1 VAANLPLVERS
12 STPRTTH
19 AIGTATSPRRASG
32 RPAARLGAP
41 GWTRLRRRTCRRAHF
56 RRGPVQWL
64 IMARTERNRAAKAWK
79 RFCGRG
85 GPAVYEGGHG
95 EARGRGAGSARR
107 GSGGT
112 DAARI
117 GSGGGGAAGG
127 GAGGA
132 GRAAGGALKGWSS
145 LSRGERVGLD
155 SPGSQTARAAAVVD
169 AADAAEWRRVRWRE
183 R

>member
-1 VAANLPLVERS
+1 
-12 STPRTTH
+12 
-19 AIGTATSPRRASG
+19 
-32 RPAARLGAP
+32 
-41 GWTRLRRRTCRRAHF
+41 
-56 RRGPVQWL
+56 
-64 IMARTERNRAAKAWK
+64 MARTERNRAAKAWK

-132 GRAAGGALKGWSS
+132 GVAAGGVVAVRAKRCLTHFMKDLS
-145 LSRGERVGLD
+145 LYACAVGRLPLHLQEVLERF
-155 SPGSQTARAAAVVD
+155 
-169 AADAAEWRRVRWRE
+169 EVRL
-183 R
+183 